1 MSKKLSDKDL
11 KDWDKFIKS
20 KDKINPKE
28 ELNRLLI
35 NKNKSLL
42 VIDLHGY
49 SLDQA
54 NKFVEKTI
62 NECFEKQISKVN
74 IITGKGMRSKSAE
87 DPYKSSEL
95 SILKHSIPELQGRLP
110 IRVELDALN
119 SSDFK
124 RILKEPDNSLIK
136 QYKALLKTENV
147 DLEFSEDG
155 IDTIANLASE
165 VNSSVENIGARRLH
179 TIIERVLDE
188 ISFTATDR
196 SGEKI
201 VVDSKYVKENLG
213 QLVKD
218 NDLSKFIL

>member
-95 SILKHSIPELQGRLP
+95 SILKYSIPEF
-110 IRVELDALN
+110 INSNVELR
-119 SSDFK
+119 K
-124 RILKEPDNSLIK
+124 KIKEI
-136 QYKALLKTENV
+136 EN
-147 DLEFSEDG
+147 
-155 IDTIANLASE
+155 N
-165 VNSSVENIGARRLH
+165 
-179 TIIERVLDE
+179 DE
-188 ISFTATDR
+188 
-196 SGEKI
+196 K
-201 VVDSKYVKENLG
+201 NLG
-213 QLVKD
+213 SFNVYLK
-218 NDLSKFIL
+218 SKNKFR